1 MPAGARASARLAPGA
16 RLAGAEQA
24 VAQLGLLLGA
34 RVPAGHVGELLE
46 AAQAEELQELGGGAV
61 LQRAELRVACLL
73 DQAAIEQRR
82 GGGVCAD
89 ATDAGDLGARDR
101 L

>member
-61 LQRAELRVACLL
+61 LPRAELGVACLL
-73 DQAAIEQRR
+73 DQAALQQRR
-82 GGGVCAD
+82 SGGVCAYSPD
-89 ATDAGDLGARDR
+89 RAEHRARE
-101 L
+101 LL